1 MVNARTG
8 TAMLA
13 LLCAATAASAGE
25 ATRSGFGQL
34 ADGRKVEAITLK
46 NDAGMSV
53 RLIAYGAAIQSV
65 IVPDREGKPADV
77 TLGYPSLQGYL
88 TKSEYFGATVGRV
101 ANRIAKGRFVLDGKT
116 YTVPVNNG
124 PNSLHGGTQGFDK
137 VLWEVVEVA
146 SGERPSVTFRYV
158 SPDGDQG
165 YPGTLTA
172 TAIYTLDRDSALS
185 IDYRAT
191 TDRTTLVNLSNHA
204 YWNLAGEG
212 SAQGA
217 MGHLL
222 TIPAEHY
229 LPTDATAI
237 PTGEIRAVAGTVFD
251 FRKPTAVGARVR
263 DASDEQIVF
272 GRGYDHNWIIS
283 REPADGP
290 RLVARVEDP
299 GSGRVMEV
307 LSDQPGLQFYSGN
320 FFDGTVV
327 GKAGRLYRM
336 GDAIV
341 LEPQRFP
348 DTPNR
353 PEFGSVRLEPGQEYH
368 NRIVFRFS
376 VGTSSVGTSSMDQ
389 ASANTSSADAISDAS
404 AARPTPAGAR

>member
-1 MVNARTG
+1 MVNANAG
-8 TAMLA
+8 AALLA
-13 LLCAATAASAGE
+13 LLCAAAPATAGE
-25 ATRSGFGQL
+25 ATRSRFGRL
-34 ADGRKVEAITLK
+34 ADGRAVEAVTLK

-65 IVPDREGKPADV
+65 VVPDRDGKPADV
-77 TLGYPSLQGYL
+77 ALGYPSLQGYL
-88 TKSEYFGATVGRV
+88 TKPEYFGATVGRV
-101 ANRIAKGRFVLDGKT
+101 ANRIAKGRFVLDGRT

-124 PNSLHGGTQGFDK
+124 PNSLHGGTRGFDK
-137 VLWEVVEVA
+137 VLWDVVEVV

-172 TAIYTLDRDSALS
+172 TATYALERDNALS
-185 IDYRAT
+185 VEYRAT

-212 SAQGA
+212 SAEGA

-237 PTGEIRAVAGTVFD
+237 PTGEIRPVAGTVFD
-251 FRKPTAVGARVR
+251 FRTPTAVGARVR
-263 DASDEQIVF
+263 DASDQQIVF
-272 GRGYDHNWIIS
+272 GRGYDHNWVVG
-283 REPADGP
+283 REPVDSP

-299 GSGRVMEV
+299 DSGRVMEV

-320 FFDGTVV
+320 FLDATVA

-341 LEPQRFP
+341 LEPQMFP

-353 PEFGSVRLEPGQEYH
+353 PEFGSVRLEPGQEYR

-376 VGTSSVGTSSMDQ
+376 VDA
-389 ASANTSSADAISDAS
+389 ASPADRAAPA
-404 AARPTPAGAR
+404 AAR